1 MTRDP
6 RRLDLLEWTLI
17 AACVFTAGALA
28 WGWIAP
34 LERQGVAALR
44 MLAGAM

>member
-28 WGWIAP
+28 WGWIEAP
-34 LERQGVAALR
+34 VLAGVAALR